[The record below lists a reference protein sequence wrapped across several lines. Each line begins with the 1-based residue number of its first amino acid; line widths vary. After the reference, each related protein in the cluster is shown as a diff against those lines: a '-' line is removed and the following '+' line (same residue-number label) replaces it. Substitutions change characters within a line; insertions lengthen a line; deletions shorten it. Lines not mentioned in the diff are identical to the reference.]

1 MATMTMVPV
10 QQTKVSQQK
19 FAERTR
25 MMVHQRTLHPQYTRR
40 RRMQGVRLAQQALGM
55 LVVLGA
61 LAFMVN
67 G

>member
-1 MATMTMVPV
+1 MTMIPA
-10 QQTKVSQQK
+10 QQTKVSQQQ

-25 MMVHQRTLHPQYTRR
+25 KMVQQRTLHPQYTRR
-40 RRMQGVRLAQQALGM
+40 RRMQGVKLAQQALGM